1 MTKDPCSQ
9 NVQMHVPPG
18 AKQNGHGLTGR
29 TAVRNGQ
36 DHIFLDAIKLESD
49 VPDTGRN
56 GSDRAVFNIPSS
68 SNRGRKDHALLT

>member
-1 MTKDPCSQ
+1 MAKDPGSQ

-36 DHIFLDAIKLESD
+36 DHIFLDAIQLESD
-49 VPDTGRN
+49 VPDTGPRKLSFRG
-56 GSDRAVFNIPSS
+56 GSTSVI
-68 SNRGRKDHALLT
+68 